1 MVTILWSVGGI
12 VAIALATL
20 CGWLWLIE
28 RRDRASLMLCLLG
41 IAAAGSGYVELGYM
55 HSVSAAEFAA
65 WQHWIQVPV
74 YLGFMAVVLFV
85 HYFLGTGRP
94 WLLWTIIL
102 MRSAMF
108 VANLFVYPSFNF
120 ASIDSVR

>member
-102 MRSAMF
+102 MRSASKTTT
-108 VANLFVYPSFNF
+108 LTYLPPSP
-120 ASIDSVR
+120 R